1 MKGLENR
8 YQPTLKIVEY
18 RLITVG
24 GILGFL
30 CNLII
35 LIVISTNR
43 DLRYKMC
50 LQSFMAVA
58 DMVYLRDIF
67 LPIRTPLFQL
77 ISCTQKKVV
86 QMSRQ
91 TCIFLT

>member
-1 MKGLENR
+1 MER
-8 YQPTLKIVEY
+8 HYQPIEKIVEY
-18 RLITVG
+18 RLLTAV
-24 GILGFL
+24 GILGSVF
-30 CNLII
+30 NLII

-67 LPIRTPLFQL
+67 LCIRPPLFQL

-86 QMSRQ
+86 QRSRQ
-91 TCIFLT
+91 TCIYST